1 MALGSTM
8 TGSHP
13 LAALR
18 RALSSI
24 VFGRLILLLVILVF
38 WEVYA
43 QFFADRAL
51 LPAPS
56 KVVAAVGPK
65 IFGDPAVFAAIR
77 LTLYELAIAFALSI
91 VIGLAIG
98 ISLGL
103 SEFGRNGVLPIVLL
117 LYAIP
122 QVVLLPLVV
131 MMFGIGPTSKIV
143 FGFSHGVFPVIL
155 TTVAGMRSVSPLL
168 LRGAKSIGAT
178 RMQLIRHVIFPH
190 MVPTLF
196 AGLRLAMT
204 VTLLGVLLAELF
216 VSISGIGYF
225 ASVFGQS
232 FDPAPLFALILTLA
246 VMAVMLN
253 ELVRIVERRFT
264 RWKG

>member
-1 MALGSTM
+1 M
-8 TGSHP
+8 TGSHR

-168 LRGAKSIGAT
+168 LRGEVHWRDTKAT
-178 RMQLIRHVIFPH
+178 DPPCDTEGEVLVGVDQDQRDQRDERDEPEVHRTGEVRMRDK
-190 MVPTLF
+190 T
-196 AGLRLAMT
+196 
-204 VTLLGVLLAELF
+204 
-216 VSISGIGYF
+216 
-225 ASVFGQS
+225 
-232 FDPAPLFALILTLA
+232 
-246 VMAVMLN
+246 
-253 ELVRIVERRFT
+253 
-264 RWKG
+264 